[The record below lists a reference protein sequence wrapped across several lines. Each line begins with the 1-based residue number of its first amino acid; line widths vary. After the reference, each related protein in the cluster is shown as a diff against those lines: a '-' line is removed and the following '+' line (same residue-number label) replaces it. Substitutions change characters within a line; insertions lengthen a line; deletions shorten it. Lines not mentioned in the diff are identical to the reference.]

1 MIVST
6 LMTGIVLFSVFSFLL
21 SNKQYVNK
29 NESNQLPKPPNNYTG
44 YEPEDEDSH
53 LNFIQNNRAKI
64 VLHKREMR
72 KIDERLKRLM
82 GSKRKT
88 KRKKTKKNLKRS
100 KMSKRSKRS
109 KTKR

>member
-1 MIVST
+1 MIAST

-29 NESNQLPKPPNNYTG
+29 NKSNNQLPKPTNNYTG

-53 LNFIQNNRAKI
+53 FNFIQNNRAKI

-72 KIDERLKRLM
+72 EIDERLERLM

-100 KMSKRSKRS
+100 KRSKRS
-109 KTKR
+109 KSKR